1 MELKP
6 ETGMSRGRALLL
18 LVAAA
23 VLWSTGGLFI
33 KSVDWDPFA
42 IAGTRSAI
50 AALVVLAYLRRPKIR
65 WSIPQFLGGAAY
77 AATVILFVLANKMT
91 TAANAIVLQ
100 YACPV
105 YVALLG
111 AVFLGERVSARAWI
125 TVAVTLGGMVLFFF
139 DRLSPGGFTGN
150 VLAVISGITL
160 AVLVVCLRMQKE
172 GSPTESILLGNLFA
186 VLVCLPFMFRSAPY
200 PRGMAALV
208 FLGVLQL
215 GLSYLIYSRAIRHV
229 PALEAILVPIIEP
242 VLNPVWV
249 FLFVGEAPGPWA
261 IAGGTIVIATVATYS
276 LLEARRGRER
286 QLIIN
291 NEQ

>member
-6 ETGMSRGRALLL
+6 EMGMGRGRALLL

-65 WSIPQFLGGAAY
+65 WSLPQFLGGAAY
-77 AATVILFVLANKMT
+77 AATVVLFVLANKLT

-105 YVALLG
+105 YVALMG
-111 AVFLGERVSARAWI
+111 AAFLGEKVSARAWV
-125 TVAVTLGGMVLFFF
+125 TVAVTLGGIVLFFL
-139 DRLSPGGFTGN
+139 DRLSPGGLTGN
-150 VLAVISGITL
+150 VLAVISGMTL
-160 AVLVVCLRMQKE
+160 AVLVICLRMQKE
-172 GSPTESILLGNLFA
+172 GSPTESILLGNVFA
-186 VLVCLPFMFRSAPY
+186 VLVCLPFMFRTAPSLK
-200 PRGMAALV
+200 GMAALV
-208 FLGVLQL
+208 FLGVFQL
-215 GLSYLIYSRAIRHV
+215 GFSYIIYSRAIRHV
-229 PALEAILVPIIEP
+229 PALQSIIVPIIEP

-249 FLFVGEAPGPWA
+249 FLFVGESPGPWA
-261 IAGGTIVIATVATYS
+261 VAGGVIVIAAVVVYS
-276 LLEARRGRER
+276 ALEARKSDEN
-286 QLIIN
+286 Q
-291 NEQ
+291 

>member
-1 MELKP
+1 MELKS

-77 AATVILFVLANKMT
+77 AATVVLFVLANKMT

-105 YVALLG
+105 YVALLA
-111 AVFLGERVSARAWI
+111 AVFLGERVSTRAWI
-125 TVAVTLGGMVLFFF
+125 TIAVTLGGMVLFFF

-150 VLAVISGITL
+150 VLAVISGMTL
-160 AVLVVCLRMQKE
+160 AVLVICLRMQKE

-186 VLVCLPFMFRSAPY
+186 VLVCLPFMFRSAPS

-208 FLGVLQL
+208 FLGVFQL
-215 GLSYLIYSRAIRHV
+215 GLSYIIYSRAIRHV
-229 PALEAILVPIIEP
+229 PALESILVPIIEP

-261 IAGGTIVIATVATYS
+261 IAGGTIVIATVAAYS
-276 LLEARRGRER
+276 VLEARRGRVDRVNIE
-286 QLIIN
+286 
-291 NEQ
+291 

>member
-1 MELKP
+1 M
-6 ETGMSRGRALLL
+6 GRGKAVLL

-50 AALVVLAYLRRPKIR
+50 AALVVLMYLRRPKIR
-65 WSIPQFLGGAAY
+65 WSLPQFLGGAAY
-77 AATVILFVLANKMT
+77 AATVVLFVLANKLT

-125 TVAVTLGGMVLFFF
+125 TVAVTLGGIVLFFL

-150 VLAVISGITL
+150 MLAVVSGMSL
-160 AVLVVCLRMQKE
+160 AVLVICLRKQKD

-186 VLVCLPFMFRSAPY
+186 VLVCLPFMFRSAPSL
-200 PRGMAALV
+200 RGMAALA
-208 FLGVLQL
+208 FLGVFQL
-215 GLSYLIYSRAIRHV
+215 GFSYIIYSRAIRHV
-229 PALEAILVPIIEP
+229 PALQSIIVPIIEP

-261 IAGGTIVIATVATYS
+261 VAGGVIVIAAVVVYS
-276 LLEARRGRER
+276 ALDAKQGRADRVNVE
-286 QLIIN
+286 
-291 NEQ
+291 

>member
-1 MELKP
+1 M
-6 ETGMSRGRALLL
+6 GRGKAVLL

-50 AALVVLAYLRRPKIR
+50 AALVVLMYLRRPKIR
-65 WSIPQFLGGAAY
+65 WSLPQFLGGAAY
-77 AATVILFVLANKMT
+77 AATVVLFVLANKLT

-125 TVAVTLGGMVLFFF
+125 TVAVTLGGIVLFFL

-150 VLAVISGITL
+150 MLAVVSGMSL
-160 AVLVVCLRMQKE
+160 AVLVICLRKQKD

-186 VLVCLPFMFRSAPY
+186 VLVCLPFMFRSAPSL
-200 PRGMAALV
+200 RGMAALA
-208 FLGVLQL
+208 FLGVFQL
-215 GLSYLIYSRAIRHV
+215 GFSYIIYSRAIRQV
-229 PALEAILVPIIEP
+229 PALQSIIVPIIEP

-261 IAGGTIVIATVATYS
+261 VAGGVIVIAAVVVYS
-276 LLEARRGRER
+276 ALEAKQGRADRVNVE
-286 QLIIN
+286 
-291 NEQ
+291 

>member
-1 MELKP
+1 M
-6 ETGMSRGRALLL
+6 TRGSAVLL

-42 IAGTRSAI
+42 IAGTRSGI
-50 AALVVLAYLRRPKIR
+50 AALVVLAYLRRPRFR
-65 WSIPQFLGGAAY
+65 WSLPQLLGAAAY

-105 YVALLG
+105 YVALMS
-111 AVFLGERVSARAWI
+111 AAFLGERVSARAWI
-125 TVAVTLGGMVLFFF
+125 TVAVTLGGILLFFL

-160 AVLVVCLRMQKE
+160 AVLVICLRMQKE
-172 GSPTESILLGNLFA
+172 GSPTESILLGNLLTVA
-186 VLVCLPFMFRSAPY
+186 VCAPFMFRSAPS
-200 PRGMAALV
+200 PKGMAALV
-208 FLGVLQL
+208 FLGVFQL

-229 PALEAILVPIIEP
+229 PALQAIIVPIIEP

-249 FLFVGEAPGPWA
+249 FMFMGEAPGPWA
-261 IAGGTIVIATVATYS
+261 IAGAVIVIAAVAVYS
-276 LLEARRGRER
+276 ALEARRGRVDR
-286 QLIIN
+286 IN
-291 NEQ
+291 VE